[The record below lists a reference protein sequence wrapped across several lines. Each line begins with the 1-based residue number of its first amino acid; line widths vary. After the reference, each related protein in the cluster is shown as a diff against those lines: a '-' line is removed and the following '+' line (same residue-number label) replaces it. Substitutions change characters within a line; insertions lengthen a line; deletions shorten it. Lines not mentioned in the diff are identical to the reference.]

1 MSEAILQ
8 VRGLCKSFSG
18 LAAVDNVA
26 LEVGSGELHAVIG
39 PNGAGKT
46 TLINLLSGDMRASAG
61 TILFGGNEISR
72 LRPEQRSR
80 VGIGRSYQKT
90 NIFPAFTVFENCRL
104 AAQSRAPR
112 PFDWLRDAYSDI
124 AVVHQARQA
133 LDAVGLTDRAE
144 ELALALSH
152 GEQRQ
157 LEIAMCLATGPRLL
171 LLDEPLAGMGA
182 EESVNMI
189 ELIGKL
195 TQSHAVLLVEH
206 DMDAVFQLAKVLT
219 VMANGKVLA
228 TGAPEAIRANREV
241 QIAYLG
247 AAEDLPG

>member
-1 MSEAILQ
+1 MSEPVLH
-8 VRGLCKSFSG
+8 VHGLCINFGG
-18 LAAVDNVA
+18 LAAVDNVS
-26 LEVGSGELHAVIG
+26 LEVNIGELHAVIG

-46 TLINLLSGDMRASAG
+46 TLINLLAGDMTASAG
-61 TILFGGNEISR
+61 AIVFHGNELSR
-72 LRPEQRSR
+72 LAPEQRSR
-80 VGIGRSYQKT
+80 LGIGRSYQRT
-90 NIFPAFTVFENCRL
+90 NVFTSFTVFENCRL

-112 PFDWLRDAYSDI
+112 PFDWWRDAYSDA
-124 AVVHQARQA
+124 AVVRQARQA
-133 LDAVGLTDRAE
+133 LDAVGLAPRAQ

-157 LEIAMCLATGPRLL
+157 LEIAMCLATGPQLL

-182 EESVNMI
+182 EESVKMI

-195 TQSHAVLLVEH
+195 GESHAILLVEH

-228 TGAPEAIRANREV
+228 TGAPEEIRANREV
-241 QIAYLG
+241 QVAYLG